1 MRTLENLTG
10 FFKKKKKLCE
20 FYLMFLLIENDGRI
34 YGEFINTLETQPRH
48 TQREENKKS
57 WGPNLFYP

>member
-20 FYLMFLLIENDGRI
+20 FYLIFLLIENDGRI

-57 WGPNLFYP
+57 